1 MKNSRGPVLA
11 ALRLGLVCLGLVAL
25 PALAGCAAPAPPPVE
40 APSGGDPAPD
50 DAAPDDEEAAGADV
64 CALLSGVDAAALVKV
79 EMDAGTSSGDTCV
92 VEPVDSASSGSLRV
106 QYVATGGAA
115 RFEQQRD
122 LLGVSSDVPGF
133 GDAAFL
139 TGTWLLAVRG
149 DQFLSVQV
157 VPDIFAPG
165 ERLTDAQVIAASETV
180 AFNAGW

>member
-1 MKNSRGPVLA
+1 MKNARRPALA
-11 ALRLGLVCLGLVAL
+11 ALRLGLVCLGLLAL
-25 PALAGCAAPAPPPVE
+25 PALAGCAAPASPPVE
-40 APSGGDPAPD
+40 APSDSEPAPG
-50 DAAPDDEEAAGADV
+50 DEEVAGADI
-64 CALLSGVDAAALVKV
+64 CALLSGVDTAALVKV

-92 VEPVDSASSGSLRV
+92 VEPVDSASTGSLRV
-106 QYVATGGAA
+106 QFLATGGAA
-115 RFEQQRD
+115 RYEQQRE
-122 LLGVSSDVPGF
+122 LLGVSSEVSGF

-149 DQFLSVQV
+149 DEFLAVQV